1 MATGCKKCC
10 WMLGASILKYSY
22 LQHMQETFV
31 VKWTI
36 GTSFFDRGTV
46 GLIVCGCFY
55 WWENCAP
62 IEKDEPLLIC
72 WFPLIF
78 HDDWCM
84 FFSIDCLGP
93 RGEPFEVF
101 AMYRACNINSSRGCI
116 QSLGGWGF
124 IWSFFLGWRIHQ
136 TRCRISVGRHA
147 YLHTAAWCSKHRK
160 SRVRC
165 GFCPWGAGKNL
176 LPAEREREMTEQG
189 FNGGTTTWQV
199 WSCCFHSVHVF
210 CWYAL

>member
-1 MATGCKKCC
+1 MFEGSSWNTHVSGVFLDMATGCKKCC

-22 LQHMQETFV
+22 LQHTQETFV

-72 WFPLIF
+72 RFPLIF
-78 HDDWCM
+78 HVDWCM

-93 RGEPFEVF
+93 RG
-101 AMYRACNINSSRGCI
+101 GT
-116 QSLGGWGF
+116 
-124 IWSFFLGWRIHQ
+124 IWSFCDVQGVQHKQQQSLHPITGWLGFHLVVFL
-136 TRCRISVGRHA
+136 VGGSTKPVA
-147 YLHTAAWCSKHRK
+147 K
-160 SRVRC
+160 
-165 GFCPWGAGKNL
+165 FP
-176 LPAEREREMTEQG
+176 
-189 FNGGTTTWQV
+189 
-199 WSCCFHSVHVF
+199 
-210 CWYAL
+210 